1 MFRNEKK
8 ILFLDAGN
16 FEKKSITL
24 KKSVKEGIKDRGV
37 ITIWQNCRRTQMS
50 SLMC

>member
-24 KKSVKEGIKDRGV
+24 KKIREGRNKRSGS
-37 ITIWQNCRRTQMS
+37 NNN
-50 SLMC
+50 LAEL